1 MYTKFE
7 IGVHQVKNL
16 AARAANLSFI
26 EFMRTVL
33 LLLLSILSS
42 TFAFAQVPKG
52 HTIWESMRY
61 SYDYTDEGFVRD
73 WASTSLPLGNGS
85 LGANV
90 MGYVGTEVYT
100 LNEKSLWTGGP
111 ASAGGPA
118 AYWNANKESAAVLKD
133 IRRAFKAG
141 DTERAQQLTADNFD
155 GLVPA
160 GSSALGHY
168 ASLGRLTLET
178 DHTLDR
184 GGRYAYALSLDSA
197 FAHVFYT
204 HNGVEYER
212 RSFISY
218 PDNVLVI
225 RCTASYPGRQTMR
238 IAYQPGGESVG
249 ATELEGSDGLVFRG
263 KLQDGGMAH
272 VVRIR
277 VITHGGKIT
286 TSSETLVPGLDV
298 KDADEVL
305 ILLTAD
311 TDYAPNFD
319 PDFSNAKAYV
329 GVDPNKTTARWI
341 KAAAKKT
348 YDKLFA
354 AHLKDYKALYD
365 RVKLHV
371 AATPKPAQ
379 TESRPRGGIRD
390 VATPLSDSR
399 SSLVLYHYR
408 HSNSGMRDHG
418 FEEHYFQYGRY
429 LLIASSREGNLPA
442 NGCGLWSLGG
452 ETDADGYSHNGDLQ
466 MSYWPALTCNLAEC
480 QQPLFDYVRTLQKGG
495 AVTAKKYFNA
505 RGWATGAVGNP
516 FGFTAPLA
524 EQSLATD
531 FNPVAAS
538 WLATQLWE
546 RYTFT
551 HDDVYLR
558 NEAYPILK
566 DCANFCCDYLWQKD
580 DGTLTAAPSVSL
592 GHGPVDEGTAYV
604 HGVCREVLGA
614 AIDAASR
621 LGIDGNDI
629 NIWTNML
636 VSLSPYAVGRN
647 GQLQEWSRDVDVT
660 DNQHSGEPRSGHH
673 LFGLFPGSSISPF
686 DTPDLAEAAR
696 VSLSQS
702 TDSVSPAWRIGQW
715 ARLRDGER
723 SYRALHDILS
733 TGNDEEHFYNI
744 LPPVSFATHCAATAG
759 IAEMLLQSYAN
770 CIDLLPALPATW
782 GEGSVKGL
790 RARGGYI
797 VDISWVDGVITGATV
812 KSLVDGVCTVRYGDS
827 SIDFDTIA
835 GKSYSLIPY
844 NGYLKI
850 K

>member
-1 MYTKFE
+1 
-7 IGVHQVKNL
+7 
-16 AARAANLSFI
+16 
-26 EFMRTVL
+26 MRIVL
-33 LLLLSILSS
+33 LLLLSIISS

-61 SYDYTDEGFVRD
+61 SYHYTDECFARD

-90 MGYVGTEVYT
+90 MGYIGTEVYT

-111 ASAGGPA
+111 ASADGPA
-118 AYWNANKESAAVLKD
+118 AYWNANKESAAVLKE

-168 ASLGRLTLET
+168 ASLGRLM
-178 DHTLDR
+178 LDT
-184 GGRYAYALSLDSA
+184 GHKLGKDSRYACALSLDSA

-204 HNGVEYER
+204 LHGVEYER

-218 PDNVLVI
+218 PDNILVI
-225 RCTASYPGRQTMR
+225 RCTASKPGQQTMR
-238 IAYQPGGESVG
+238 IAYQPGGESDG
-249 ATELEGSDGLVFRG
+249 TTEAEGSDGLVFRG
-263 KLQDGGMAH
+263 KLQGNGMSH

-277 VITHGGKIT
+277 VMAQGGKVT
-286 TSSETLVPGLDV
+286 TSSDAAGPGLKV

-311 TDYAPNFD
+311 TDYVPNFD

-329 GVDPNKTTARWI
+329 SADPDKTTAKWM

-365 RVKLHV
+365 RVELHI
-371 AATPKPAQ
+371 AETPKPAS
-379 TESRPRGGIRD
+379 TESRPRGTIPS

-399 SSLVLYHYR
+399 SSLVLYGYR
-408 HSNSGMRDHG
+408 HSNGCGLHDHG

-429 LLIASSREGNLPA
+429 LLIASSRGGNLPA
-442 NGCGLWSLGG
+442 NGCGLWSLGNYADNPAANA
-452 ETDADGYSHNGDLQ
+452 DAGGSLAATGYSHNGDLQ
-466 MSYWPALTCNLAEC
+466 MLYWPALTCNLAEC

-505 RGWATGAVGNP
+505 RGWATGTVGNP

-524 EQSLATD
+524 GQAPATG

-538 WLATQLWE
+538 WLATHLWE
-546 RYTFT
+546 HYTFT
-551 HDDVYLR
+551 RDEAFLR

-566 DCANFCCDYLWQKD
+566 ACADFCCDYLWQKD

-592 GHGPVDEGTAYV
+592 GRGPVDEGTAYA
-604 HGVCREVLGA
+604 HGVCREVLSA

-621 LGIDGNDI
+621 LGIDGNDVI
-629 NIWTNML
+629 IWSNNL
-636 VSLSPYAVGRN
+636 ASLAPYHVGHQ
-647 GQLQEWSRDVDVT
+647 GQLQEWSRDIDLA
-660 DNQHSGEPRSGHH
+660 DNQHSADLPSEYKHSGSR
-673 LFGLFPGSSISPF
+673 LFGLFPGTSISPLF
-686 DTPDLAEAAR
+686 SPDLAEAAR
-696 VSLSQS
+696 VSLGQS
-702 TDSVSPAWRIGQW
+702 TDSVSPAWRISQW

-723 SYRALHDILS
+723 SYRALCDILCA
-733 TGNDEEHFYNI
+733 GNDEDHFYNI
-744 LPPVSFATHCAATAG
+744 LPPVAVATHCAATAG
-759 IAEMLLQSYAN
+759 IAEMLLQSHAD
-770 CIDLLPALPATW
+770 CLDLLPALPATW

-790 RARGGYI
+790 RARGGFV
-797 VDISWVDGVITGATV
+797 VDVSWSQGKLTEVSVT
-812 KSLVDGVCTVRYGDS
+812 SLAGENCPLRYGDEQLEFKTS
-827 SIDFDTIA
+827 A
-835 GKSYSLIPY
+835 GKTYNIVNY
-844 NGYLKI
+844 NGYLKL

>member
-1 MYTKFE
+1 
-7 IGVHQVKNL
+7 
-16 AARAANLSFI
+16 
-26 EFMRTVL
+26 MRTILFFLLFVL
-33 LLLLSILSS
+33 CS

-61 SYDYTDEGFVRD
+61 AYDYTDEGFARD

-118 AYWNANKESAAVLKD
+118 AYWNANKESAAVLKE

-155 GLVPA
+155 GLMPA

-168 ASLGRLTLET
+168 ASLGCLTLDT
-178 DHTLDR
+178 GHKLGKDS
-184 GGRYAYALSLDSA
+184 RYAYALSLDSA

-225 RCTASYPGRQTMR
+225 RCTASYPGKQTMR

-249 ATELEGSDGLVFRG
+249 ATEFDGSDGLVFRG
-263 KLQDGGMAH
+263 KLQGNGMAH

-277 VITHGGKIT
+277 VITHGGKVT

-311 TDYAPNFD
+311 TDYVPNFD

-329 GVDPNKTTARWI
+329 GVDPDKTTAKWM

-365 RVKLHV
+365 RVELHV
-371 AATPKPAQ
+371 AETPKPAS
-379 TESRPRGGIRD
+379 TESRPRGTIPS
-390 VATPLSDSR
+390 VATPASELRASY
-399 SSLVLYHYR
+399 VLYGYR
-408 HSNSGMRDHG
+408 HSNGRGHYDHG

-442 NGCGLWSLGG
+442 NGCGLWSLGND
-452 ETDADGYSHNGDLQ
+452 DAGGSLAATGYSHNGDLQ
-466 MSYWPALTCNLAEC
+466 MLYWPALTCNLAEC
-480 QQPLFDYVRTLQKGG
+480 QQPLFDYVRMLQKGG

-505 RGWATGAVGNP
+505 RGWTAGVTGNP
-516 FGFTAPLA
+516 FGFTSPLA
-524 EQSLATD
+524 KQDPATG
-531 FNPVAAS
+531 FNPVAGA
-538 WLATQLWE
+538 WLATHLWE
-546 RYTFT
+546 HYAFT
-551 HDDVYLR
+551 RDASFLR
-558 NEAYPILK
+558 STAYPVLK
-566 DCANFCCDYLWQKD
+566 GCADFCSDYLWQKD

-592 GHGPVDEGTAYV
+592 GHGPVDEGTAYA
-604 HGVCREVLGA
+604 HGVCREILGA
-614 AIDAASR
+614 TIAAA
-621 LGIDGNDI
+621 DI
-629 NIWTNML
+629 LKTNHDEAFVWSNVMT
-636 VSLSPYAVGRN
+636 SLAPYKVGRH
-647 GQLQEWSRDVDVT
+647 GQLQEWSRDIDAQT
-660 DNQHSGEPRSGHH
+660 PTSSLFSPSS
-673 LFGLFPGSSISPF
+673 LFGLHPGSGISPL
-686 DTPDLAEAAR
+686 TVPDLAAAAR
-696 VSLSQS
+696 VSLEQCV
-702 TDSVSPAWRIGQW
+702 DSVNLELDPNGTSAAWRLNQW

-723 SYRALHDILS
+723 SYRALCDILRA
-733 TGNDEEHFYNI
+733 GNDEEHFYAL
-744 LPPVSFATHCAATAG
+744 LPPVSVATHCAATAG
-759 IAEMLLQSYAN
+759 IAEMLLQSHAD
-770 CIDLLPALPATW
+770 CIDLLPAIPATW

-790 RARGGYI
+790 RARGGFI
-797 VDISWVDGVITGATV
+797 VDISWSKGTLTEATV
-812 KSLVDGVCTVRYGDS
+812 TSLAGETCPLRYGEDMLE
-827 SIDFDTIA
+827 FKTA
-835 GKSYSLIPY
+835 PGKTYHIVWF
-844 NGYLKI
+844 NGYLKMQ
-850 K
+850 

>member
-1 MYTKFE
+1 
-7 IGVHQVKNL
+7 
-16 AARAANLSFI
+16 
-26 EFMRTVL
+26 MRTILFFLLFVL
-33 LLLLSILSS
+33 CS

-61 SYDYTDEGFVRD
+61 SYDYTDEGFARD
-73 WASTSLPLGNGS
+73 WESTSLPLGNGS

-118 AYWNANKESAAVLKD
+118 VYWNANKESAAVLKE

-168 ASLGRLTLET
+168 ASLGRLTLDT
-178 DHTLDR
+178 GHKLGKDS
-184 GGRYAYALSLDSA
+184 RYAYALSLDSA

-204 HNGVEYER
+204 LGGIEYER

-225 RCTASYPGRQTMR
+225 RCTASYPGLQTMR

-249 ATELEGSDGLVFRG
+249 ATEFDGSDGLVFRG
-263 KLQDGGMAH
+263 KLQGNGMAY

-277 VITHGGKIT
+277 VIIHGGKIT
-286 TSSETLVPGLDV
+286 TSSEAPVPGLNV

-311 TDYAPNFD
+311 TDYAPAAD
-319 PDFSNAKAYV
+319 LDFSNAKAYV
-329 GVDPNKTTARWI
+329 GVDPDKTTARWI

-365 RVKLHV
+365 RVELHV
-371 AATPKPAQ
+371 ATTPKPAS
-379 TESRPRGGIRD
+379 TESRPRGTIPS
-390 VATPLSDSR
+390 VSTPFSETR
-399 SSLVLYHYR
+399 SSLCLYGYR

-429 LLIASSREGNLPA
+429 LLIASSRGGNLPA
-442 NGCGLWSLGG
+442 NNCGLWSLGNEAEAKG
-452 ETDADGYSHNGDLQ
+452 SLAAAGYSHNGDLQ
-466 MSYWPALTCNLAEC
+466 MLYWPALTCNLAEC
-480 QQPLFDYVRTLQKGG
+480 QQPLFDYVRSLQKSG

-505 RGWATGAVGNP
+505 RGWTTGATGNP

-524 EQSLATD
+524 DQDPAMG
-531 FNPVAAS
+531 FNPVAGA
-538 WLATQLWE
+538 WLATHLWE
-546 RYTFT
+546 HFAFT
-551 HDDVYLR
+551 RDAAFLR
-558 NEAYPILK
+558 NEAYPVLK
-566 DCANFCCDYLWQKD
+566 GCADFCSDYLWQKD

-592 GHGPVDEGTAYV
+592 GHGPVDEGTAYA
-604 HGVCREVLGA
+604 HGVCREILGETIA
-614 AIDAASR
+614 AA
-621 LGIDGNDI
+621 DI
-629 NIWTNML
+629 LKTNHDEAFVWSNVMT
-636 VSLSPYAVGRN
+636 SLAPYKVGRH
-647 GQLQEWSRDVDVT
+647 GQLQEWSRDIDAQT
-660 DNQHSGEPRSGHH
+660 PTSSLFSPSS
-673 LFGLFPGSSISPF
+673 LFGLHPGSGISPL
-686 DTPDLAEAAR
+686 TVPDLAAVAR
-696 VSLSQS
+696 VSLEQCP
-702 TDSVSPAWRIGQW
+702 DSINLELDPNGTSAAWRLNQW

-723 SYRALHDILS
+723 SYRTLCDILCA
-733 TGNDEEHFYNI
+733 GNDEEHFYAL
-744 LPPVSFATHCAATAG
+744 LPPVSVATHCAATAG
-759 IAEMLLQSYAN
+759 IAEMLLQSHAD
-770 CIDLLPALPATW
+770 CIDLLPAIPATW

-790 RARGGYI
+790 CARGGFI
-797 VDISWVDGVITGATV
+797 VDISWSEGTLTEATV
-812 KSLVDGVCTVRYGDS
+812 TSLAGETCPLRYGEDMLE
-827 SIDFDTIA
+827 FKTA
-835 GKSYSLIPY
+835 PGKTYHIVWF
-844 NGYLKI
+844 NGYLKMQ
-850 K
+850 